1 LSLKEDRKQGSD
13 EECSK
18 EAAPEHD
25 KSLVGPEEWSDP
37 PECETISEFH
47 KDIVPE
53 ESDED
58 VEDSDL
64 EAWIDYWQ
72 GRSSYKV
79 LSEYHKEGAPY
90 LDDAFVDEA
99 QDGQEG
105 PPKVLE
111 GPPPEKPVKG
121 PKPHVE
127 PEEKPLKRSP
137 PKISDIQV
145 VKDKKTRKKG
155 PERVI
160 DITTIEFLAFT
171 VIRAIFPKRVRYVL
185 KKEGL
190 VDMDVAIDDR
200 DIIFNW
206 RRLMFE
212 VPELSV
218 WKLIFAYKGK
228 PVVEFGRGVKNGL
241 KIYRLRVIRVLF
253 DMWLSGRSRRR
264 KQEEKDREDMEA
276 LLTRDD
282 EAAAKKKKKKKKK
295 KKRKTK

>member
-1 LSLKEDRKQGSD
+1 LSEKDDKEQGSD
-13 EECSK
+13 KESSEETTQ
-18 EAAPEHD
+18 EHD

-37 PECETISEFH
+37 PEVETISEFH
-47 KDIVPE
+47 KEVEDG
-53 ESDED
+53 ESEED
-58 VEDSDL
+58 VEESDL

-79 LSEYHKEGAPY
+79 LSEYHKDGAPY
-90 LDDAFVDEA
+90 LDEVFPE
-99 QDGQEG
+99 EH
-105 PPKVLE
+105 PKALE
-111 GPPPEKPVKG
+111 DQAPLSEPVNG
-121 PKPHVE
+121 PKPHIE
-127 PEEKPLKRSP
+127 PEESP
-137 PKISDIQV
+137 IKKAIPKLSDIQV
-145 VKDKKTRKKG
+145 VKEKKTRKKG

-160 DITTIEFLAFT
+160 DVTTIEFLAFT

-190 VDMDVAIDDR
+190 IDMDVAIDDR

-218 WKLIFAYKGK
+218 WRLVFAYKGK

-241 KIYRLRVIRVLF
+241 KVYRLRAIRVLF
-253 DMWLSGRSRRR
+253 DMWLTGRSRRK
-264 KQEEKDREDMEA
+264 KQEEKDREDLEV

-282 EAAAKKKKKKKKK
+282 EVVGKKKER
-295 KKRKTK
+295 KRKAKG

>member
-1 LSLKEDRKQGSD
+1 MSLKDDRKQGSD

-18 EAAPEHD
+18 DKAPEHD

-47 KDIVPE
+47 KDILPE

-72 GRSSYKV
+72 GRSSYKI

-90 LDDAFVDEA
+90 LDGAFVDERPDDQESPPKA
-99 QDGQEG
+99 IEG
-105 PPKVLE
+105 PSP
-111 GPPPEKPVKG
+111 PVKQVLG
-121 PKPHVE
+121 PKPQVE
-127 PEEKPLKRSP
+127 PEERPIKKKS
-137 PKISDIQV
+137 PKISDIKV
-145 VKDKKTRKKG
+145 VKDKKARKKG

-282 EAAAKKKKKKKKK
+282 EARAKKKKQR
-295 KKRKTK
+295 KRKGKAK